1 MNKLSQLMEKILETN
16 PDLAERMTIH
26 PRDIDNSSDT
36 STIRSPAST
45 SPRTM
50 SFRSSFGFERALKK
64 SRVYAKAERNIST
77 TSFESLNTTE
87 SNWSQLTGLSLSQT
101 SCISV
106 IRLPISAPE
115 LYNSAPYAELR
126 PEVTETIGAS
136 ILIDEAT
143 RNVLMLGYPPP
154 ARYMHPGEI
163 SWPTPPP
170 TPISQFTPAAPIN
183 EIPNLPIPV
192 WRTKGFHLGSFD
204 FELPGYDSDGISKLV
219 KQTQLEET
227 TPDLSTPHTSE
238 SKIASP
244 LPEPSIEHNPEIAT
258 QNMEY
263 DADEDEPHS
272 VTTNSLQSHKV
283 FGPWGKPLL
292 EIQTPRVN
300 LQFGHSKLADI
311 RSRGTLRSEI
321 AKIVQEA
328 IAQQDLD
335 STQPHVF
342 MSSQQPLSVREY
354 RELEPWQHN
363 SDDSSLV
370 DMLEPF
376 NVSATTLL
384 QPPTDLNFRPPSD
397 RYQTG
402 VSDDSLDITFG
413 KADVMGSPPTLS
425 ATLEVDTTSDSVS
438 DPNFEISE
446 VAAGENRDAQ
456 QLYFHEK
463 PQPRAAEHLGTGAS
477 STYLTITGGIR
488 DALDAQ
494 VDAHALDLVTS
505 AHLLSDLEIE
515 RAEVATNTSRE
526 ILHAEHLNFLEQ
538 IHLGAVP
545 ADQPGTYP
553 AEAISNVTEDMLDA
567 GQNKAEAP
575 TLERETPDDSI
586 SDISND
592 IAEMVIMAFDEIT
605 TIEQSQ
611 YQIPKSTSQSPSP
624 KNTTLARPTHLPE
637 STPQTPSTE
646 NTLKIPNSGIVWS
659 VVWAYA
665 ISLPICVLLWSRWW
679 VG

>member
-1 MNKLSQLMEKILETN
+1 
-16 PDLAERMTIH
+16 
-26 PRDIDNSSDT
+26 
-36 STIRSPAST
+36 
-45 SPRTM
+45 
-50 SFRSSFGFERALKK
+50 
-64 SRVYAKAERNIST
+64 
-77 TSFESLNTTE
+77 
-87 SNWSQLTGLSLSQT
+87 
-101 SCISV
+101 
-106 IRLPISAPE
+106 
-115 LYNSAPYAELR
+115 
-126 PEVTETIGAS
+126 
-136 ILIDEAT
+136 
-143 RNVLMLGYPPP
+143 
-154 ARYMHPGEI
+154 
-163 SWPTPPP
+163 
-170 TPISQFTPAAPIN
+170 
-183 EIPNLPIPV
+183 
-192 WRTKGFHLGSFD
+192 
-204 FELPGYDSDGISKLV
+204 
-219 KQTQLEET
+219 
-227 TPDLSTPHTSE
+227 
-238 SKIASP
+238 
-244 LPEPSIEHNPEIAT
+244 
-258 QNMEY
+258 
-263 DADEDEPHS
+263 
-272 VTTNSLQSHKV
+272 
-283 FGPWGKPLL
+283 
-292 EIQTPRVN
+292 
-300 LQFGHSKLADI
+300 
-311 RSRGTLRSEI
+311 
-321 AKIVQEA
+321 
-328 IAQQDLD
+328 
-335 STQPHVF
+335 
-342 MSSQQPLSVREY
+342 
-354 RELEPWQHN
+354 
-363 SDDSSLV
+363 
-370 DMLEPF
+370 MLEPF

-413 KADVMGSPPTLS
+413 KADVMGSPPALS

-463 PQPRAAEHLGTGAS
+463 PQPRAAEHLGTSAS
-477 STYLTITGGIR
+477 NTYLTITGGIR

-494 VDAHALDLVTS
+494 VDAHALDLDTS

-526 ILHAEHLNFLEQ
+526 ILDAEHLNFLEQ

-586 SDISND
+586 SDISSD
-592 IAEMVIMAFDEIT
+592 IAEMVIMAFDEII

-624 KNTTLARPTHLPE
+624 ENTTLARPTHLPK
-637 STPQTPSTE
+637 STPQTPSTG
-646 NTLKIPNSGIVWS
+646 NTLEIPNSGIVWS